1 MVFALVGLLGY
12 GFLQASAKAKIANW
26 ATNLAALCVFI
37 PMGAVMW
44 QVGLLMGVCNMLGAY
59 LGARTAVARGSGFV
73 RAVFVLLVGAFIL
86 TIGWDTVAQFTG

>member
-12 GFLQASAKAKIANW
+12 GFLQASAKSKIANL

-44 QVGLLMGVCNMLGAY
+44 KVGLLLGAFNVLGGY

-73 RAVFVLLVGAFIL
+73 RVVFVCLLAAFIL
-86 TIGWDTVAQFTG
+86 KIGYDTWAQFT